1 MADKATTS
9 AAGAPTADSP
19 AAIRNVVLVGPSGG
33 GKTTL
38 VEALLV
44 AAGVLNR
51 PGSVVDGTTV
61 CDCDEAEVAQQ
72 RSVGLALASL
82 QHEGVKVN
90 LIDTPG
96 YADFV
101 GELRAGLRAA
111 DCALFV
117 IAANEEIDQ
126 PTKSLWL
133 ECSQVGMPRAVL
145 VTKLDHA
152 RANYDNALTAA
163 QQAFGDKVL
172 PLYLPA
178 GSGSIAGTAGSGSI
192 AGTAGSGSIAG
203 TAGGPC
209 TGLIGL
215 LSQTHFEYANG
226 KRTASHEPDDASYGE
241 AIELMRGSLIEGII
255 EESEDETLMERY
267 LGGEEIDQSVLI
279 DDLEKAVAR
288 GSFFPVIPVCST
300 TGVGTIELLEI
311 ITAGF
316 PSPPEHQL
324 PEVFTHQGKS
334 RNSLPCDPS
343 GPLLAEVV
351 KTTSDPYVGR
361 VSLVRVFSGTI
372 SPDATVHVS
381 GHFSS
386 FFGSPGSNGSAG
398 HADSGSMASHA
409 DSGWMAGHADHD
421 EDERIGTLSFPLG
434 KQQRPAPS
442 VVAGD
447 ICAIGRLS
455 RAETGDTL
463 SAKSDP
469 LVLKPWTMPEP
480 LLPMAVQPHAKT
492 DEDKLA
498 VGLQRLAAEDPT
510 LRIEQNPETHQIV
523 LWTMG
528 EAHAGVVLDALS
540 RRYGVA
546 VDPVELRVPLRE
558 TFDGKAKGHGR
569 HVKQSGGHGQ
579 FAVCDIEVE
588 PLPEGSGF
596 EFVDKV
602 VGGAVPRN
610 FIPSVEKGVR
620 AQMEKGVGAGYPVV
634 DIRVTLFDGKAH
646 SVDSSD
652 FAFQMAGGLAL
663 REAAS
668 ATKVNLLEP
677 VDEVS
682 VVVPDDF
689 VGAVMSDLAGR
700 RGRVVGSDR
709 VGDDRTVVKAEIPE
723 VELTRYAID
732 LRSLAHGAGSFTRH
746 FARYEPMPEQ
756 AAAKVRA
763 SAH

>member
-9 AAGAPTADSP
+9 AGAGAAPTADSP

-44 AAGVLNR
+44 ASGVLTR
-51 PGSVVDGTTV
+51 PGSVVEGTTV
-61 CDCDEAEVAQQ
+61 CDSDEAEIAAQ
-72 RSVGLALASL
+72 RSVGLALAPL
-82 QHEGVKVN
+82 QHGGIKVN

-117 IAANEEIDQ
+117 IPANEGVDEL
-126 PTKSLWL
+126 TKTLWL
-133 ECSQVGMPRAVL
+133 ECDQVGMPRAV
-145 VTKLDHA
+145 VITKLDHA
-152 RANYDNALTAA
+152 RANYDTALAEA

-178 GSGSIAGTAGSGSI
+178 DS
-192 AGTAGSGSIAG
+192 
-203 TAGGPC
+203 PC

-215 LSQTHFEYANG
+215 LSQAHYEYADG
-226 KRTASHEPDDASYGE
+226 KRTSTHEPDASYTE
-241 AIELMRGSLIEGII
+241 QIEERRGTLIEGII

-288 GSFFPVIPVCST
+288 ASFFPVIPVCST
-300 TGVGTIELLEI
+300 TGVGTLELLEI
-311 ITAGF
+311 ATSGF
-316 PSPPEHQL
+316 PAPDEHPM
-324 PEVFTHQGKS
+324 PEVFTPQGAP
-334 RNSLPCDPS
+334 RQGLTCDPD

-372 SPDATVHVS
+372 RPDATVHVS

-386 FFGSPGSNGSAG
+386 FFGTNGS
-398 HADSGSMASHA
+398 STT
-409 DSGWMAGHADHD
+409 HADHD

-434 KQQRPAPS
+434 KQQRPAPT

-455 RAETGDTL
+455 QAETGDTI
-463 SAKSDP
+463 SDKSDP
-469 LVLKPWTMPEP
+469 LVLQPWTMPEP
-480 LLPMAVQPHAKT
+480 LLPVAVQPHAKT
-492 DEDKLA
+492 DEDKLS

-523 LWTMG
+523 LWCMG
-528 EAHAGVVLDALS
+528 EAHSGVVLDALS

-546 VDPVELRVPLRE
+546 VDTVELRVPLRE
-558 TFDGKAKGHGR
+558 TFGGNAKGHGR

-579 FAVCDIEVE
+579 YAVCDIEVE

-652 FAFQMAGGLAL
+652 FAFQMAGSLAL
-663 REAAS
+663 REAAA

-677 VDEVS
+677 IDEVS
-682 VVVPDDF
+682 VLIPDDL
-689 VGAVMSDLAGR
+689 VGAVMGDLAGR
-700 RGRVVGSDR
+700 RGRVLGTET
-709 VGDDRTVVKAEIPE
+709 VGDRTLVKAEVPQ
-723 VELTRYAID
+723 VELTRYATD
-732 LRSLAHGAGSFTRH
+732 LRSLSHGAASFTRS
-746 FARYEPMPEQ
+746 FARYEPMPES
-756 AAAKVRA
+756 AAAKVKA
-763 SAH
+763 SA

>member
-1 MADKATTS
+1 MADKTTTS
-9 AAGAPTADSP
+9 QAGAAPTADSP

-44 AAGVLNR
+44 ASGVLTR
-51 PGSVVDGTTV
+51 PGTVVDGTTV
-61 CDCDEAEVAQQ
+61 CDSDEAEIAAQ
-72 RSVGLALASL
+72 RSVGLALAPL
-82 QHEGVKVN
+82 EHDGIKVN

-117 IAANEEIDQ
+117 IAANEGVDEL
-126 PTKSLWL
+126 TKTLWM
-133 ECSQVGMPRAVL
+133 ECSQVGMPRAV
-145 VTKLDHA
+145 VITKLDHA
-152 RANYDNALTAA
+152 RANYESALAAA

-178 GSGSIAGTAGSGSI
+178 DS
-192 AGTAGSGSIAG
+192 
-203 TAGGPC
+203 PC

-215 LSQTHFEYANG
+215 LSQTHYEYADG
-226 KRTASHEPDDASYGE
+226 KRTTTHEPDASYAD
-241 AIELMRGSLIEGII
+241 AIEEMRGSLIEGII

-267 LGGEEIDQSVLI
+267 LGGEEIDHSVLI

-288 GSFFPVIPVCST
+288 ASFFPVIPACST
-300 TGVGTIELLEI
+300 TGVGTLELLEI
-311 ITAGF
+311 ATSGF
-316 PSPPEHQL
+316 PAPAEHPM
-324 PEVFTHQGKS
+324 PEVFTPQGAS
-334 RNSLPCDPS
+334 RNGMTCDPD

-372 SPDATVHVS
+372 RPDATVHVS

-386 FFGSPGSNGSAG
+386 LFGSSDRNGS
-398 HADSGSMASHA
+398 STS
-409 DSGWMAGHADHD
+409 HADHD

-463 SAKSDP
+463 SDKSDP

-480 LLPMAVQPHAKT
+480 LLPIAVQPRAKT
-492 DEDKLA
+492 DEDKLS

-523 LWTMG
+523 LWCMG
-528 EAHAGVVLDALS
+528 EAHAGVVLDGLS
-540 RRYGVA
+540 RRYSVA
-546 VDPVELRVPLRE
+546 VDTVELRVPLRE
-558 TFDGKAKGHGR
+558 TFGGNAKGHGR

-579 FAVCDIEVE
+579 YAVCDIEVE

-602 VGGAVPRN
+602 VGGSVPRN

-634 DIRVTLFDGKAH
+634 DIKVTLFDGKAH

-663 REAAS
+663 REAAA

-677 VDEVS
+677 IDEVS
-682 VVVPDDF
+682 VLVPDDL
-689 VGAVMSDLAGR
+689 VGAVMGDLAGR
-700 RGRVVGSDR
+700 RGRVLGTET
-709 VGDDRTVVKAEIPE
+709 VGDRTLVKAEIPE

-732 LRSLAHGAGSFTRH
+732 LRSLSHGAGSFTRS
-746 FARYEPMPEQ
+746 FARYEPMPES
-756 AAAKVRA
+756 AAAKVKA
-763 SAH
+763 PA

>member
-1 MADKATTS
+1 MADKSTTS
-9 AAGAPTADSP
+9 QAGAAPTADSP

-44 AAGVLNR
+44 ASGVLTR
-51 PGSVVDGTTV
+51 QGSVVEGTTV
-61 CDCDEAEVAQQ
+61 CDSDEAELAQQ
-72 RSVGLALASL
+72 RSVGLALAPL
-82 QHEGVKVN
+82 EHDGIKVN

-117 IAANEEIDQ
+117 IAANEGVDD

-133 ECSQVGMPRAVL
+133 ECAQVGMPRAV
-145 VTKLDHA
+145 VITKLDHA
-152 RANYDNALTAA
+152 RANYESALAAA
-163 QQAFGDKVL
+163 QAAFGDKVL
-172 PLYLPA
+172 PLYLA
-178 GSGSIAGTAGSGSI
+178 ADT
-192 AGTAGSGSIAG
+192 
-203 TAGGPC
+203 PC

-215 LSQTHFEYANG
+215 LSQTHYEYSNG
-226 KRTASHEPDDASYGE
+226 KRTDTHAPDASYSE
-241 AIELMRGSLIEGII
+241 PIEVLRGTLIEGII

-288 GSFFPVIPVCST
+288 ASFFPVIPACSG
-300 TGVGTIELLEI
+300 TGVGTLELLEI
-311 ITAGF
+311 ITSAF
-316 PSPPEHQL
+316 PSPPEHRL
-324 PEVFTHQGKS
+324 PEVFTPQGKT
-334 RNSLPCDPS
+334 REGLACDPN

-372 SPDATVHVS
+372 RPDATVHVS

-386 FFGSPGSNGSAG
+386 FFGSDGFSSSTG
-398 HADSGSMASHA
+398 HT
-409 DSGWMAGHADHD
+409 DHD

-434 KQQRPAPS
+434 KQQRPAPA

-455 RAETGDTL
+455 KAETGDTL
-463 SAKSDP
+463 SEKPDP
-469 LVLKPWTMPEP
+469 MVLKPWTMPEP
-480 LLPMAVQPHAKT
+480 LLPMAVEPRAKT
-492 DEDKLA
+492 DEDKLS
-498 VGLQRLAAEDPT
+498 VGLQRLTAEDPT

-523 LWTMG
+523 LWCMG
-528 EAHAGVVLDALS
+528 EAHAGVVLDALA

-546 VDPVELRVPLRE
+546 VDTVELRVPLRE
-558 TFDGKAKGHGR
+558 TFGGNAKGHGR

-602 VGGAVPRN
+602 VGGSVPRN

-663 REAAS
+663 REAAA
-668 ATKVNLLEP
+668 ATRVNLLEP
-677 VDEVS
+677 VDLVS
-682 VVVPDDF
+682 VLVPDDM
-689 VGAVMSDLAGR
+689 VGSVMSDLSSR
-700 RGRVVGSDR
+700 RGRVLGTENVGE
-709 VGDDRTVVKAEIPE
+709 DRTLVKAEIPE

-732 LRSLAHGAGSFTRH
+732 LRSLSHGAGSFTRS
-746 FARYEPMPEQ
+746 FARYEPMPES
-756 AAAKVRA
+756 AAAKVKT
-763 SAH
+763 SA